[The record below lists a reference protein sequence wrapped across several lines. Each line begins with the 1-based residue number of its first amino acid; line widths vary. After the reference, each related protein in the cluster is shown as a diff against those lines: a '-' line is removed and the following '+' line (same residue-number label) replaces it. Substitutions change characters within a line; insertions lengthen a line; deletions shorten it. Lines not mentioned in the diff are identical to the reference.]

1 MSRPP
6 AGTGPRQAARGRLP
20 SSRPVPAARQ
30 AARARHPSSRAPA
43 PATARQ
49 SARSRHPAARTAGP
63 PSPGRRPPSPRRTT
77 PPPRRTGQV
86 LLAAIVAVLCLIGL
100 VMVLSASSVQ
110 ALRED
115 GSSWLYFRR
124 QVMWVL
130 AGTGVLVLAARFDYR
145 RLRWLGGP
153 VLLLAVAL
161 LVLVHV
167 PGLGITAGGSTR
179 WLGAGSW
186 RFQPSELAKLALVLF
201 GADLLARRATSPE
214 AARAALPPML
224 LVFGVVGVLILQQP
238 DLGTT
243 LIAGCVVLCLLFVA
257 GTPLRTMTTL
267 LGTAGAAAFV
277 LGMAEPYRRARM
289 LSFLNPWAD
298 ADNTGYQ
305 VVQSLVGLGTG
316 RLTGVGVGASRAKW
330 GFLPNAHT
338 DFIFSI
344 IGEELGLVGSLLVL
358 ALFAAF
364 AVLGVRT
371 SLRAPD
377 RYGMLLA
384 AGITAWVTG
393 QAVVNIGAVVGVL
406 PVTGVPL
413 PFVSFGG
420 SSLVL
425 LMGATGVLLNVA
437 GQGRPPAA
445 EPAR

>member
-1 MSRPP
+1 
-6 AGTGPRQAARGRLP
+6 
-20 SSRPVPAARQ
+20 
-30 AARARHPSSRAPA
+30 
-43 PATARQ
+43 
-49 SARSRHPAARTAGP
+49 
-63 PSPGRRPPSPRRTT
+63 
-77 PPPRRTGQV
+77 V
-86 LLAAIVAVLCLIGL
+86 LLAVVVAVLCLIGL

-124 QVMWVL
+124 QVLWVL
-130 AGTGVLVLAARFDYR
+130 AGTGALLVAARIDYR
-145 RLRWLGGP
+145 RLRRLGVP
-153 VLLLAVAL
+153 MLLLAIAL
-161 LVLVHV
+161 LVLVRV
-167 PGLGITAGGSTR
+167 PGFGITAGGATR
-179 WLGAGSW
+179 WLGLGTW

-201 GADLLARRATSPE
+201 GADLLARRATSPD
-214 AARAALPPML
+214 AARAALRPML
-224 LVFGVVGVLILQQP
+224 VVFGVVGVLILQQP

-257 GTPLRTMTTL
+257 GTPLRTMTGL
-267 LGTAGAAAFV
+267 LGTGAAAAFV
-277 LGMAEPYRRARM
+277 LGMAEPYRRERM

-344 IGEELGLVGSLLVL
+344 IGEELGLLGSLLVL

-364 AVLGVRT
+364 AVLGVRAA
-371 SLRAPD
+371 LRAPD

-384 AGITAWVTG
+384 TGITAWVTG

-406 PVTGVPL
+406 PVSGVPL

-425 LMGATGVLLNVA
+425 LMAATGVLLNVA
-437 GQGRPPAA
+437 GQGRPPAGA
-445 EPAR
+445 ARVAPRAR